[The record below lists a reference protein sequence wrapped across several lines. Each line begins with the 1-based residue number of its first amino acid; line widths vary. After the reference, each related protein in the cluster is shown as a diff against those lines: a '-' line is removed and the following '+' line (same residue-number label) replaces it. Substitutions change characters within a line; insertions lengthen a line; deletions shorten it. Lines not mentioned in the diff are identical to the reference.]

1 MKKSI
6 VFLYSFLSIFFISC
20 NEEYTLVN
28 TFESISLITEDSSK
42 LINQPFVFFVKNDNN
57 DDVTAEATIF
67 VNGVAIEG
75 NTFVSNSVGSY
86 EVTAEYLG
94 IQSQLITINYFD
106 GTEVNFVKRVLIEDF
121 TGTWC
126 GFCPRVTV
134 AIDRVNLRTDK
145 AVAVAIHRA
154 SSNPTS
160 NNYDPFNFD
169 ASELENLINI
179 PGYPKATLNR
189 ITQWNFPETSNASIN
204 QAVAMT
210 QGDNPKLGLAISSTL
225 ENNQLQLRVR
235 AKFSNTFTN
244 TKLVVYI
251 LENGLI
257 YDQYN
262 YTSHYGGVHPLV
274 NFTHNHVLR
283 ECLTPLLGEAI
294 NNSISV
300 PAGVYEKNY
309 SIPLPSSIANGQN
322 IEFVAFVV
330 DSNNR
335 AINVRKAAVNVT
347 QDFEEL

>member
-6 VFLYSFLSIFFISC
+6 VLLYSFLSIFLIAC

-28 TFESISLITEDSSK
+28 TVETISLVTEDSSK

-57 DDVTAEATIF
+57 VDVTADATIF
-67 VNGVAIEG
+67 VNGDAIEG
-75 NTFVSNSVGSY
+75 NTFVSSSVGSY

-94 IQSQLITINYFD
+94 IQSQLLTINYFD

-126 GFCPRVTV
+126 GFCPRVSF
-134 AIDRVNLRTDK
+134 AIEKVFLQTDK

-154 SSNPTS
+154 SSNPAS
-160 NNYDPFNFD
+160 NSYDPFNYD
-169 ASELENLINI
+169 ATELENLTNI
-179 PGYPKATLNR
+179 SGYPKATLNR
-189 ITQWNFPETSNASIN
+189 ITQWNSPETSSASIN
-204 QAVAMT
+204 QAVALT
-210 QGDNPKLGLAISSTL
+210 QGDNPKLGLAMNSSIQ
-225 ENNQLQLRVR
+225 NNQLQLNVKV
-235 AKFSNTFTN
+235 KFSNNFTN

-274 NFTHNHVLR
+274 NYTHNHVLR

-335 AINVRKAAVNVT
+335 AINVRKAPVNVA